1 MDTTRA
7 IDILKGAILA
17 EMKGRAFYQHSASQS
32 ADETLK
38 KVFETMALEENGHIE
53 FLSHQVRSLKAN
65 GQFEAAQMDTKPE
78 DFSDAV
84 VSRTIQRQVA
94 AAGFEAA
101 AITAAMALEDGAVK
115 FYSEQAQQAQSPAE
129 RELYQFLAN
138 WEKSH
143 LNLLTDLDR
152 QLKES
157 IWNDQQFWPY

>member
-129 RELYQFLAN
+129 RELYRFAN
-138 WEKSH
+138 WEKS
-143 LNLLTDLDR
+143 
-152 QLKES
+152 
-157 IWNDQQFWPY
+157 

>member
-1 MDTTRA
+1 MDTARA

-17 EMKGRAFYQHSASQS
+17 EMKGKAFYEHSASQS
-32 ADETLK
+32 TDETIK
-38 KVFETMALEENGHIE
+38 KVFETMALEECGHIE
-53 FLSHQVRSLKAN
+53 FLGRHVRSIKQS
-65 GQFEAAQMDTKPE
+65 GDFAAPTMDAKPE
-78 DFSDAV
+78 DFSEAV
-84 VSRTIQRQVA
+84 ISRVVQRGLA

-115 FYSEQAQQAQSPAE
+115 FYSEQAGSAQSPAE

-143 LNLLTDLDR
+143 LNLLADLDR

-157 IWNDQQFWPY
+157 VWNDQQFWPY

>member
-1 MDTTRA
+1 MDTSRA

-17 EMKGRAFYQHSASQS
+17 EMKGKAFYQHSASQS

-38 KVFETMALEENGHIE
+38 KVFETMALEENSHID
-53 FLSHQVRSLKAN
+53 FLGRQVRSIKEK
-65 GQFEAAQMDTKPE
+65 GQFEAARLDAKPE

-84 VSRTIQRQVA
+84 VNRVVQRRIA

-157 IWNDQQFWPY
+157 VWNDQQFWPY

>member
-1 MDTTRA
+1 
-7 IDILKGAILA
+7 
-17 EMKGRAFYQHSASQS
+17 
-32 ADETLK
+32 
-38 KVFETMALEENGHIE
+38 
-53 FLSHQVRSLKAN
+53 VRSLKEK
-65 GQFEAAQMDTKPE
+65 GQFEAARLDAKPE

-84 VSRTIQRQVA
+84 VSRVIQRKIA

-157 IWNDQQFWPY
+157 VWNDQQFWPY